1 MITIIRNAEVY
12 APEYL
17 GKKDVLLLGSKI
29 AAVDEHVSFN
39 INGPVEVSEIDA
51 GGKALIPGFID
62 SHSHIQGGG
71 GEGGF
76 STRTPEAVLTDF
88 TTAGVTTVV
97 GCLGT
102 DGTARDMVSLLA

>member
-71 GEGGF
+71 GEGNRLLR
-76 STRTPEAVLTDF
+76 SMRLWRQDIF
-88 TTAGVTTVV
+88 TH
-97 GCLGT
+97 
-102 DGTARDMVSLLA
+102 